1 MKQADLRKFQRQ
13 ELTIE
18 FANGRS
24 LTAPLAHWVGAL
36 LDTIGQEKL
45 NQVVEKIQAYQG
57 KPPVHRARLILPP
70 SLRAEQAVANGDV

>member
-1 MKQADLRKFQRQ
+1 MKREDLRKFQRQ

-36 LDTIGQEKL
+36 LDTLPQAQM
-45 NQVVEKIQAYQG
+45 NQVIEKILAFRGQ
-57 KPPVHRARLILPP
+57 PPVHRARLILPP
-70 SLRAEQAVANGDV
+70 SLKAEQEVLNG

>member
-1 MKQADLRKFQRQ
+1 MKREDLRKFQRQ

-36 LDTIGQEKL
+36 LDTLPQVQM
-45 NQVVEKIQAYQG
+45 NQVVDKINAYQG
-57 KPPVHRARLILPP
+57 RPPIQRARLILPP
-70 SLRAEQAVANGDV
+70 SLKAEQEVING